1 MRLFFK
7 LLFLLIVLSPIA
19 LGGILYLA
27 VETQPD
33 VPSRNPEL
41 TPASMARAS
50 RIIEQNDPRKMK
62 SGDQRTLTTSAADLD
77 LAVNYL
83 AHLYGRGSAQL
94 QLDNGSARIAASLRL
109 PLIPTDLFLNIDT
122 TFTEAQSVLQ
132 LDAMRIGKVPV
143 PVWLVDWAAPR
154 LLAMLAPDFDYQA
167 FCNAVKKV
175 AVTRAHLAVTYEWQD
190 HLAAKMRAILV
201 PPEEQERLRA
211 YHERL
216 VESSRSLS
224 AKNHSLIE
232 LLVPLFKL
240 AAERSDRTLAA
251 AENRAALL
259 VLTAYINGSGL
270 DKLMPEAKNWPR
282 PTQHGVL
289 LNRRDDSA
297 KHFMI
302 SAALAANAGG
312 PLADAVGLYK
322 EVADSRGGSGFSFND
337 LAADR
342 AGSKFGE
349 YAAERANARA
359 LQEKLR
365 AGISER
371 DIMPTVADLPES
383 MQEKEFKRRFGG
395 VDAPE
400 YKKMIGEID
409 RRVAALPL
417 YR

>member
-1 MRLFFK
+1 MRIFFK
-7 LLFLLIVLSPIA
+7 LIVLLIVLSPFA
-19 LGGILYLA
+19 LGGLLYVA
-27 VETQPD
+27 VETQPN

-41 TPASMARAS
+41 TPASMARAK
-50 RIIEQNDPRKMK
+50 RIIEQNDPRKLK

-77 LAVNYL
+77 LAANYL
-83 AHLYGRGSAQL
+83 AHLYGQ
-94 QLDNGSARIAASLRL
+94 GSARLQLEDKSAQIAASLRL
-109 PLIPTDLFLNIDT
+109 PLVPSGLFLNIDA
-122 TFTEAQSVLQ
+122 TFTENRSLLE
-132 LDAMRIGKVPV
+132 LDALRVGKVPV
-143 PVWLVDWAAPR
+143 PVWLADWATPR
-154 LLAMLAPDFDYQA
+154 LLRRLAPDFDYQA

-175 AVTRAHLAVTYEWQD
+175 TVTHDKLAVTYEWQD
-190 HLAAKMRAILV
+190 NLAAKMRAMLV

-216 VESSRSLS
+216 VEISRALS
-224 AKNHSLIE
+224 AKNHSMTE

-240 AAERSDRTLAA
+240 AAERSDRKLAA

-270 DKLMPEAKNWPR
+270 DKLIPDAKSWPR
-282 PTQHGVL
+282 PTKHGVL

-297 KHFMI
+297 KHFII

-312 PLADAVGLYK
+312 PLADAVGLFK

-349 YAAERANARA
+349 YAADRANAQA
-359 LQEKLR
+359 LQKKLR
-365 AGISER
+365 AGVSER
-371 DIMPTVADLPES
+371 DIMPDAADLPES

-400 YKKMIGEID
+400 YKKMIGEIE

>member
-1 MRLFFK
+1 
-7 LLFLLIVLSPIA
+7 
-19 LGGILYLA
+19 
-27 VETQPD
+27 
-33 VPSRNPEL
+33 
-41 TPASMARAS
+41 
-50 RIIEQNDPRKMK
+50 
-62 SGDQRTLTTSAADLD
+62 
-77 LAVNYL
+77 
-83 AHLYGRGSAQL
+83 
-94 QLDNGSARIAASLRL
+94 LDNGSARIAASLRL
-109 PLIPTDLFLNIDT
+109 PLIPTGLFLNLDA

-143 PVWLVDWAAPR
+143 PVWLADWAAPR

-167 FCNAVKKV
+167 FCDAVKKV
-175 AVTRAHLAVTYEWQD
+175 AVTRANLAVTYEWQD
-190 HLAAKMRAILV
+190 HLAAKMRAVLV

-224 AKNHSLIE
+224 AKNRSLIE

-240 AAERSDRTLAA
+240 AGERSDRKLAA

-270 DKLMPEAKNWPR
+270 DKLMPDAKSWPR

-349 YAAERANARA
+349 YAADRAKARA
-359 LQEKLR
+359 LQEKLS

-371 DIMPTVADLPES
+371 DIMPSAADLPES

>member
-1 MRLFFK
+1 
-7 LLFLLIVLSPIA
+7 
-19 LGGILYLA
+19 
-27 VETQPD
+27 
-33 VPSRNPEL
+33 
-41 TPASMARAS
+41 MARAS

-83 AHLYGRGSAQL
+83 AHLYGHGSAHL

-109 PLIPTDLFLNIDT
+109 PLIPTGLFLNLDA

-143 PVWLVDWAAPR
+143 PVWLADWAAPR

-167 FCNAVKKV
+167 FCDAVKKV
-175 AVTRAHLAVTYEWQD
+175 AVTRANLAVTYEWQD
-190 HLAAKMRAILV
+190 HLAAKMRAVLV

-224 AKNHSLIE
+224 AKNRSLIE

-240 AAERSDRTLAA
+240 AGERSDRKLAA

-270 DKLMPEAKNWPR
+270 DKLMPDAKSWPR

-349 YAAERANARA
+349 YAADRAKARA
-359 LQEKLR
+359 LQEKLS

-371 DIMPTVADLPES
+371 DIMPSAADLPES